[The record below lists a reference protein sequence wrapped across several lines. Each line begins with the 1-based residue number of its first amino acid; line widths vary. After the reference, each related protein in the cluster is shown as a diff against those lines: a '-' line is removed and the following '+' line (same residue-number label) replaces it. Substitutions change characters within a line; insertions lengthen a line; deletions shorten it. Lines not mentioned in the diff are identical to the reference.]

1 MSKITALVLAVILA
15 VAACGIG
22 ILSGVISLNLGAQPD
37 KSRFGNKGVL
47 EVICDV
53 EISRPGDTLTPPF
66 DTVKLTLPAIFNFEE
81 KTANYPGE
89 YTISMNRKGT
99 LQVREAVLEIHRPAM
114 FKRHGVVIIG
124 ERVTLRC
131 ALHNPTRQPA
141 TALVDSMPSRSQ
153 PARGRATIAAVT
165 PPKRSPLM
173 LLVLI

>member
-1 MSKITALVLAVILA
+1 
-15 VAACGIG
+15 
-22 ILSGVISLNLGAQPD
+22 
-37 KSRFGNKGVL
+37 
-47 EVICDV
+47 VICDV

-124 ERVTLRC
+124 ERVTLNRK
-131 ALHNPTRQPA
+131 TGEF
-141 TALVDSMPSRSQ
+141 SQ
-153 PARGRATIAAVT
+153 WLELDGG
-165 PPKRSPLM
+165 KRLD
-173 LLVLI
+173 LISGTCKRTDNAPF

>member
-15 VAACGIG
+15 AAACGIG
-22 ILSGVISLNLGAQPD
+22 VLSGVISLNLGAQPD

-124 ERVTLRC
+124 ERVTLNRK
-131 ALHNPTRQPA
+131 TGEF
-141 TALVDSMPSRSQ
+141 SQ
-153 PARGRATIAAVT
+153 WLELDGG
-165 PPKRSPLM
+165 KRLD
-173 LLVLI
+173 LISGTCKRTDNAPF

>member
-66 DTVKLTLPAIFNFEE
+66 DTFKLTLPAIFNFEE

-124 ERVTLRC
+124 ERVTLNRK
-131 ALHNPTRQPA
+131 TGEF
-141 TALVDSMPSRSQ
+141 SQ
-153 PARGRATIAAVT
+153 WLELDGG
-165 PPKRSPLM
+165 KRLD
-173 LLVLI
+173 LISGTCKRTDNAPF

>member
-22 ILSGVISLNLGAQPD
+22 VLSGVISLNLGAQPD

-124 ERVTLRC
+124 ERVTLNRK
-131 ALHNPTRQPA
+131 TGEF
-141 TALVDSMPSRSQ
+141 SQ
-153 PARGRATIAAVT
+153 WLELDGG
-165 PPKRSPLM
+165 KRLD
-173 LLVLI
+173 LISGTCKRTDNAPF

>member
-124 ERVTLRC
+124 ERVTLNRK
-131 ALHNPTRQPA
+131 TGEF
-141 TALVDSMPSRSQ
+141 SQ
-153 PARGRATIAAVT
+153 WLELDGG
-165 PPKRSPLM
+165 KRLD
-173 LLVLI
+173 LISGTCKRTDNAPF